1 MNPRRFYGA
10 AALLALVLT
19 PAATI
24 AADSGK
30 ELEDLERKLVA
41 AIASGDL
48 ATYDQIV
55 ADDYVALQAS
65 GTESTKAEILASYR
79 SGSLHYTGLEIFD
92 VRARVF
98 GDTAVVSAK
107 TRGMR
112 REGDHDVPNRVRY
125 IRVYAK
131 RDGRWRAV
139 TQMSAP
145 VEPEPLGKAPTPHGS
160 GG

>member
-1 MNPRRFYGA
+1 MNPRRFVA
-10 AALLALVLT
+10 ATAVLALVLM
-19 PAATI
+19 PAAAL

-55 ADDYVALQAS
+55 ADDYVAFQAS

-107 TRGMR
+107 TKGMR

-139 TQMSAP
+139 TQMSALL
-145 VEPEPLGKAPTPHGS
+145 PEEKRTP
-160 GG
+160 